1 MHPYSNLSAPHFWR
15 RSVPGLPWRELRLA
29 GAPKFQIAPSDR
41 ISTAGSCFAQ
51 HISRYLRQAGV
62 PTLQAEEPHPLL
74 YQLNVDTASYEL
86 FPARYGNIYT
96 ARQCLEMLRQATNQM
111 PIIHDYVEQDGRW
124 YDLLRPNAVP
134 NGFATLAEAQHDRI
148 YHLVCVNHMFST
160 SDVFVLTL
168 GLTECWY
175 HAESGHTYPVCPGTA
190 RGQYNPEVHK
200 FRNLTHAEVTADLE
214 QLIAALKELNPSLKL
229 ILTVSPVPLVAT
241 YTDQHVLVASSYSKS
256 VLRAAAGEIEA
267 RHAHVAYFPSYEII
281 SHVASFGQYLA
292 SDLRDVAD
300 RGVHHV
306 MTSFLDSYL
315 GNHAADAASSA
326 DGLPSAA
333 PRPKPAYIEAPVAN
347 TAVECEEIF
356 NEAPGMAR

>member
-15 RSVPGLPWRELRLA
+15 RSVPSQPWRDLRLV
-29 GAPKFQIAPSDR
+29 GTPKFQIAPSDR

-51 HISRYLRQAGV
+51 HISRYLRAAGI
-62 PTLQAEEPHPLL
+62 PTLQAEEPHPLHYEL
-74 YQLNVDTASYEL
+74 GADTSSYEL

-96 ARQCLEMLRQATNQM
+96 ARQCLELLRQSVGRQ
-111 PIIHDYVEQDGRW
+111 PIIHDYVEENGRW

-134 NGFATLAEAQHDRI
+134 DGFATLAEAQYDRI
-148 YHLVCVNHMFST
+148 YHLVCVNHMFRT

-190 RGQYNPEVHK
+190 RGSYNPELHQ

-214 QLIAALKELNPSLKL
+214 QLITELKEINPTLKL

-241 YTDQHVLVASSYSKS
+241 YTDHHVLVASSYSKS
-256 VLRAAAGEIEA
+256 VLRAAAGEIES
-267 RHAHVAYFPSYEII
+267 RNAHVAYFPSYEII

-306 MTSFLDSYL
+306 MTNFLDTYL
-315 GNHAADAASSA
+315 EGKPAATDAPPDAA
-326 DGLPSAA
+326 AA
-333 PRPKPAYIEAPVAN
+333 PAKRSFVAAPLAN
-347 TAVECEEIF
+347 TAVECEEIY
-356 NEAPGMAR
+356 NEAPGLAR